1 MDYPL
6 MWVLIAILAAVLV
19 AGLLMIRRDTKH
31 FKRDR
36 LMHDIGRRRDR
47 NHGED
52 DRLYWQEW

>member
-47 NHGED
+47 NPGED

>member
-19 AGLLMIRRDTKH
+19 AGLLMIRRDTEH
-31 FKRDR
+31 YKRDR
-36 LMHDIGRRRDR
+36 LMHDIGRREDR

-52 DRLYWQEW
+52 ERLYLEEW